1 MPNQLN
7 TYQQLADRTAKHQ
20 DFNFDLTHAGLAL
33 PEEAGE
39 FAGAVKK
46 YLIYG
51 KDIDKDNMLEE
62 LGDILWYV
70 ALAATT
76 LEVTLEEIATLN
88 IEKLQKRYPE
98 KYTDGLASQRL
109 DKVEEFVRPLTR
121 NAEGVVGFSLEVPT
135 YKPQPWKSK

>member
-1 MPNQLN
+1 MIENLN
-7 TYQQLADRTAKHQ
+7 TYQELADRTAKHQ

-51 KDIDKDNMLEE
+51 KEMDKDNMLEE

-76 LEVTLEEIATLN
+76 LGVTIEEIATLN

-98 KYTDGLASQRL
+98 KYSDELASQRL
-109 DKVEEFVRPLTR
+109 DKVDEFVRPLTC
-121 NAEGVVGFSLEVPT
+121 NSEGVVGFASNHR
-135 YKPQPWKSK
+135 PQPWKSK